1 MQRPQ
6 FKPRL
11 LCLTLLALTLP
22 AAAPVFGQNPL
33 PSLGD
38 RISGTVSLDQ
48 EYRMGQQFLTQ
59 LRRSAPTIPD
69 ALLKA
74 KLALNGM
81 QADQV
86 LKVVATDPGSERD
99 FHLFVE
105 QSDHQILDFQKDD
118 SAYSYWIRKG

>member
-1 MQRPQ
+1 M
-6 FKPRL
+6 
-11 LCLTLLALTLP
+11 
-22 AAAPVFGQNPL
+22 
-33 PSLGD
+33 
-38 RISGTVSLDQ
+38 TVNADIELDVTGL
-48 EYRMGQQFLTQ
+48 ECPM
-59 LRRSAPTIPD
+59 P
-69 ALLKA
+69 LLKA

>member
-1 MQRPQ
+1 M
-6 FKPRL
+6 
-11 LCLTLLALTLP
+11 TENA
-22 AAAPVFGQNPL
+22 
-33 PSLGD
+33 D
-38 RISGTVSLDQ
+38 IELDVTGL
-48 EYRMGQQFLTQ
+48 ECPM
-59 LRRSAPTIPD
+59 P
-69 ALLKA
+69 LLKA

-81 QADQV
+81 DSDQV

>member
-1 MQRPQ
+1 MP
-6 FKPRL
+6 
-11 LCLTLLALTLP
+11 
-22 AAAPVFGQNPL
+22 
-33 PSLGD
+33 
-38 RISGTVSLDQ
+38 
-48 EYRMGQQFLTQ
+48 
-59 LRRSAPTIPD
+59 
-69 ALLKA
+69 LLKA